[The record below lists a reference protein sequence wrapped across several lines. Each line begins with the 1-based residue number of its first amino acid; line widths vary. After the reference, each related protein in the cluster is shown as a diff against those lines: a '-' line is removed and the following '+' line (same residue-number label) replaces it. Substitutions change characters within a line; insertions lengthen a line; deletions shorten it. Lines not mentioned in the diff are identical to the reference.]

1 MTSTANEASAHSPAF
16 DTLSTLLHTRYSC
29 RAFVPEPLPRSTI
42 EAILAAAQR
51 TASWCNAQP

>member
-1 MTSTANEASAHSPAF
+1 MTSTANESSAHSPAF

-42 EAILAAAQR
+42 ETILAAAQR
-51 TASWCNAQP
+51 TASW